1 LIVAETA
8 VELNNNEAAI
18 SALNKV
24 RAHNSVKF
32 TAKYDDYVLLDFEK
46 GGLLGNE
53 SGNIADALKKEILLE
68 KFCSII
74 GLPTYQDV
82 LRTKNLIGVPIKGQV
97 LLKYH
102 SVFYTQLQKKRLIQ
116 IFQD

>member
-53 SGNIADALKKEILLE
+53 SGNIADALKKEIFLE
-68 KFCSII
+68 EFCSVI
-74 GLPTYQDV
+74 GLPTYQNV
-82 LRTKNLIGVPIKGQV
+82 LSTKNLISVAIKGLGTNKIPQRFLYPV
-97 LLKYH
+97 
-102 SVFYTQLQKKRLIQ
+102 SEEASN
-116 IFQD
+116 